1 LAIRPSIFDR
11 EIRKSCRFF
20 KNQPERCG
28 TADAITS
35 PSPPLKPQIVISL
48 TVTFAFLP
56 AASFAVRSEKVSV
69 SGLF

>member
-28 TADAITS
+28 TADNITS
-35 PSPPLKPQIVISL
+35 SSQLKPQTVISL

-56 AASFAVRSEKVSV
+56 AASFPVRSEKVS
-69 SGLF
+69 SQRLF